1 MEDSGIQRGIWDG
14 DAKAVQQCLTDIF
27 TSVYTTCDIPENAIF
42 GPCVLSHTSL
52 YDSIAFIALKSTDK
66 RTVPYIF
73 RVDTSAANGSSE
85 GLMWLRLVQSARDK
99 EEQNLE
105 AYIKNGQLFY
115 RSLRRIAK
123 DEELLVWYGKEL
135 TELLLLCPSR
145 SHNKMNGSS
154 PYTCLECSQRFQ
166 FEFPYVA
173 HLRFRCPKRLHSADM
188 SPHDEQ
194 SGGVGTKD
202 HRGAGGGKDHH
213 QQQQQETSLGPG
225 PKFCKAGPIHHYP
238 APSPD
243 SSNPPA
249 AAGGSSAKP
258 STDFHNL
265 ARELENSRGGSSCSP
280 AQSLSSSSSSSSG
293 SGSAGHQE
301 AELSPDGIATG
312 LCKGKRKFP
321 EEAVEGGGGGGAG
334 LVGGRARFAERPLP
348 ASKEDLVCTP
358 QQYRASG
365 SYFSLEEN
373 GRLFAPPSPETGEA
387 KRSAFVEVKKA
398 GRGAGL
404 QEEATVDGGSTTAED
419 HDTGRGG
426 GSSTPAAAS
435 PAGAE
440 KLLAPR
446 PGGPLPSRL
455 EGGSPA
461 RGSAFTSVPQLG
473 GSGGNGAGGGAGSA
487 GSGSAGGGQGA
498 ASDERKSA
506 FSQPARSFS
515 QLSPL
520 VLGQKLGALEPC
532 HPGDGVGPTRLYP
545 AAADPL
551 AVKLQGAADLNG
563 GCGALPSS
571 GGSLPK
577 QSPFLYAT
585 AFWPKSSAAAAA
597 AAAAAA
603 GPLQLQLPSA
613 LTLLPPSFT
622 SLCLPAQNWCAKCNA
637 SFRMT
642 SDLVYHMRS
651 HHKKEYAMEPLVKRR
666 REEKLK
672 CPICNESFR
681 ERHHLSRH
689 MTSHN

>member
-1 MEDSGIQRGIWDG
+1 MTPTAFFAMDESGVPRSIWDG

-52 YDSIAFIALKSTDK
+52 YDSIAFVALKSTDK

-123 DEELLVWYGKEL
+123 DEELLVWYGKDL
-135 TELLLLCPSR
+135 TELLLLSPSR
-145 SHNKMNGSS
+145 SQSKMKASS
-154 PYTCLECSQRFQ
+154 PHTCLDCGQRFQ

-173 HLRFRCPKRLHSADM
+173 HLRFRCPKRLPGADS
-188 SPHDEQ
+188 SPAEDPNPKNSSPKEHEGAGKFHGKQVGGQPQIQPPTHRHHYHCGPD
-194 SGGVGTKD
+194 SNGGVT
-202 HRGAGGGKDHH
+202 
-213 QQQQQETSLGPG
+213 
-225 PKFCKAGPIHHYP
+225 
-238 APSPD
+238 
-243 SSNPPA
+243 
-249 AAGGSSAKP
+249 KP

-265 ARELENSRGGSSCSP
+265 ARELENSRPSN
-280 AQSLSSSSSSSSG
+280 G
-293 SGSAGHQE
+293 SGSPPGSREQPASSLDGH
-301 AELSPDGIATG
+301 ASPGA
-312 LCKGKRKFP
+312 KAKRKYSGGDTLA
-321 EEAVEGGGGGGAG
+321 EERGSS
-334 LVGGRARFAERPLP
+334 GGRGRLERPIP
-348 ASKEDLVCTP
+348 SSPKEELVCTP
-358 QQYRASG
+358 QQQYRPAG
-365 SYFSLEEN
+365 SYYGLDDAS
-373 GRLFAPPSPETGEA
+373 RLYRPPSPDTGDA
-387 KRSAFVEVKKA
+387 KRSAFVEVKKTT
-398 GRGAGL
+398 RGV
-404 QEEATVDGGSTTAED
+404 E
-419 HDTGRGG
+419 
-426 GSSTPAAAS
+426 
-435 PAGAE
+435 
-440 KLLAPR
+440 
-446 PGGPLPSRL
+446 
-455 EGGSPA
+455 
-461 RGSAFTSVPQLG
+461 
-473 GSGGNGAGGGAGSA
+473 NGAGGDEEKERGSPASGASSASDKPNPLPSLLGGRSGGSA
-487 GSGSAGGGQGA
+487 FSTVPSSQPSGGA
-498 ASDERKSA
+498 ANPEERKSA
-506 FSQPARSFS
+506 FSQPARSTFS
-515 QLSPL
+515 AQL
-520 VLGQKLGALEPC
+520 VLGQKLSALVEGGGGGGGGTGGGGGGGC
-532 HPGDGVGPTRLYP
+532 HPGAEGAARLYASEPLKLSGAPGELGNGAGAPGGTGGGGGGEGAGGGVGP
-545 AAADPL
+545 
-551 AVKLQGAADLNG
+551 G
-563 GCGALPSS
+563 G
-571 GGSLPK
+571 GGGGGGGGLPK

-585 AFWPKSSAAAAA
+585 TFWPKSSAAAVAAA

-651 HHKKEYAMEPLVKRR
+651 HHKKEYALEPLVKRR

>member
-173 HLRFRCPKRLHSADM
+173 HLRFRCPKRLHSADL
-188 SPHDEQ
+188 SPQDEQ
-194 SGGVGTKD
+194 GGGVGTKD
-202 HRGAGGGKDHH
+202 HGGGGGKDQQP
-213 QQQQQETSLGPG
+213 QQQQHQEVPLGLG

-238 APSPD
+238 AASPE
-243 SSNPPA
+243 SNNPPV

-280 AQSLSSSSSSSSG
+280 AQSLSSG
-293 SGSAGHQE
+293 GGHQE
-301 AELSPDGIATG
+301 AELSPEGIATG
-312 LCKGKRKFP
+312 GGRGKRKFP
-321 EEAVEGGGGGGAG
+321 EEAAEGGGGPG
-334 LVGGRARFAERPLP
+334 LLGGRGRFAERPLP

-365 SYFSLEEN
+365 SYYSLEEN

-398 GRGAGL
+398 ARAAGL
-404 QEEATVDGGSTTAED
+404 QEEATADGGGAATED
-419 HDTGRGG
+419 QDAGGG

-435 PAGAE
+435 PAGAD

-446 PGGPLPSRL
+446 PGGGPLPGRL
-455 EGGSPA
+455 ESGSPA

-473 GSGGNGAGGGAGSA
+473 GAGGNGAAGGAGAATA
-487 GSGSAGGGQGA
+487 GGAGGGQGA

-532 HPGDGVGPTRLYP
+532 HPGDGVGPNRLYP

-551 AVKLQGAADLNG
+551 AVKLQGTADLNG
-563 GCGALPSS
+563 GCGALPS
-571 GGSLPK
+571 GGSGLPK

-585 AFWPKSSAAAAA
+585 AFWPKSSAAAA